1 MKKIYALFIAIMIL
15 MSACQPTPEE
25 LIVQNKADGE
35 LMDKIEATA
44 VENTATVAPTT
55 ETTQEN
61 VPEETKDNGYKVIGH
76 ETFEQ
81 TLVNGMHLVADAD
94 VEIPDTEKFP
104 IIKFRRKEFSQEDL
118 DNILNTLIGDKQLY
132 EYDMPMTKAQIEE
145 IILSLKLSLNKE
157 GLSQEQIDNKKTS
170 IEGWQRR
177 LGEASDTPQ
186 AIEKSRQPD
195 ERGRIH
201 GLVDFKENMYARLRV
216 YPDNPDRSIMDDT
229 DIGIFYS
236 ILGKENRD
244 DLWTLLQGIRNMK
257 LGELRETSNYIDGR
271 SLESAENAKGKITMS
286 PQEAANLA
294 EETFHSLGAGENVK
308 VSNIYYLYI
317 PEGESN
323 PAKDIHCYAVE
334 LKRYIG
340 DAPIQVAFSN
350 NQGMELRSN
359 GGSDEF
365 NSNLPYESMSV
376 FISDDGIIDLE
387 WQEPLEAVEV
397 MNENVELV
405 PYEEI
410 IEVFN
415 QEFVNSYSTY
425 YWRAE
430 DEIIVNEAKK
440 TSQINKAFSACS
452 LYSIRLSYGMAR
464 MPNKNNYYMAIPLWD
479 FYAWYSTKN
488 KAANAKLPEDV
499 KGWVH
504 DFDMMTINAIDKSR
518 FSRQWGY

>member
-1 MKKIYALFIAIMIL
+1 MKKIIALFITIMIL

-44 VENTATVAPTT
+44 VENTATAAPIY

-61 VPEETKDNGYKVIGH
+61 VQEETKDVGYKVIGH

-104 IIKFRRKEFSQEDL
+104 IIKFRRKEFSQEDF

-170 IEGWQRR
+170 IEEWQRR
-177 LGEASDTPQ
+177 LNEASDTPQ

-201 GLVDFKENMYARLRV
+201 GLVDFKENMYARLEIC
-216 YPDNPDRSIMDDT
+216 PDNPNRSTTDDQ
-229 DIGIFYS
+229 IGIRYS

-244 DLWTLLQGIRNMK
+244 SLWTKLQSTRH
-257 LGELRETSNYIDGR
+257 LGELIETQGAYDEICI
-271 SLESAENAKGKITMS
+271 EPVENAEGNISMT
-286 PQEAANLA
+286 PGEAISLA
-294 EETFHSLGAGENVK
+294 EDTFHGLGAGDDIW
-308 VSNIYYLYI
+308 VSDIFYLYV
-317 PEGESN
+317 PEGETS
-323 PAKDIHCYAVE
+323 PAEDIHCYAVE
-334 LKRYIG
+334 LKRHIG
-340 DAPIQVAFSN
+340 NAPIQVTFSN
-350 NQGMELRSN
+350 NQGMERRSN
-359 GGSDEF
+359 DGSDEF

-376 FISDDGIIDLE
+376 FISDDGIVDLE
-387 WQEPLEAVEV
+387 WREPLEAVEV

-405 PYEEI
+405 PYEKI

-425 YWRAE
+425 FWRTE
-430 DEIIVNEAKK
+430 NEAVENKGLRK
-440 TSQINKAFSACS
+440 TFTYEANDVCS
-452 LYSIRLSYGMAR
+452 LYSIKLNYGMAR
-464 MPNKNNYYMAIPLWD
+464 MPNQNNYYMAIPLWD
-479 FYAWYSTKN
+479 FYASYVVRSWEGTDPVSDN
-488 KAANAKLPEDV
+488 VMERIF
-499 KGWVH
+499 

>member
-1 MKKIYALFIAIMIL
+1 MKKIYALLIILMIL

-44 VENTATVAPTT
+44 VESTAAAAPIA

-61 VPEETKDNGYKVIGH
+61 AQEEDDGYKVIGH

-81 TLVNGMHLVADAD
+81 TLVNGMHLVADVD
-94 VEIPDTEKFP
+94 VEIPDAEAFP
-104 IIKFRRKEFSQEDL
+104 IIKFQRREFSQEDL
-118 DNILNTLIGDKQLY
+118 DNVLNTLIGDKKLY

-145 IILSLKLSLNKE
+145 IILSLKLGLNEE
-157 GLSQEQIDNKKTS
+157 GLSQEQIDNKKSS
-170 IEGWQRR
+170 IEEWQRR
-177 LGEASDTPQ
+177 LNEASDTPQ

-195 ERGRIH
+195 ERGRVYGI
-201 GLVDFKENMYARLRV
+201 VDFKENMYARLGIC
-216 YPDNPDRSIMDDT
+216 PDNPNRSTTDDQ
-229 DIGIFYS
+229 IGIRYS

-244 DLWTLLQGIRNMK
+244 SLWTKLQSTRY
-257 LGELRETSNYIDGR
+257 LGELIETQGAYDEICIEPVAN
-271 SLESAENAKGKITMS
+271 AEGKISMT
-286 PQEAANLA
+286 PEEAIKLA
-294 EETFHSLGAGENVK
+294 EDTFHSLGAGDDVR
-308 VSNIYYLYI
+308 VSDIFYLYV
-317 PEGESN
+317 PEGETN

-334 LKRYIG
+334 LKRHIG
-340 DAPIQVAFSN
+340 NAPIQVAFSN
-350 NQGMELRSN
+350 NQGMEQRSN
-359 GGSDEF
+359 DGSDIF

-376 FISDDGIIDLE
+376 FISDDGIVDLE
-387 WQEPLEAVEV
+387 WREPLEAVEV

-440 TSQINKAFSACS
+440 TSQINKAFSACN
-452 LYSIRLSYGMAR
+452 LYSIKLSYGMAR

-479 FYAWYSTKN
+479 FYAWYSEKN
-488 KAANAKLPEDV
+488 DAVNAKLPEDV
-499 KGWVH
+499 EGWVH